1 MSSESLTYVI
11 SMIDRASAPLRGIR
25 QQVGALGQTAK
36 NGAQQ
41 VAMGTAAMW
50 AAGQA
55 IKSGLEPAIEMRRAL
70 ASVEALEVT
79 KDGLKQLQN
88 AALDFSMQYGTSAT
102 EIVGASYDIQS
113 AISGLSAEELTG
125 FTTTS
130 ALVAKATKADTATM
144 TNYMGTMYGIFK
156 QTADGMG
163 KVKWAEKI
171 GGQTAYAANLFKSDG
186 ESMSQAFTLLG
197 AAAQAAGRSSA
208 EQFAILGQLQSTMSG
223 SEAGTKYKA
232 FLAGVGKAQKTLGM
246 NFTDSAGQMKSMPE
260 ILDMLHK
267 RFGNISKVADSDLL
281 KKAFG
286 TDEAVSMIKLL
297 INDTDGL
304 KRSISEIDAIDGLD
318 DVKRAAATVAD
329 PWERAAAGITAVKI
343 SLGSAL
349 LPVLEPVLLKMVAV
363 SRELVAWLN
372 KFRNIARWIGIVTAS
387 VVGATAAG
395 AAFSVVLGSLK
406 MAGAGF
412 RLAGMFTG
420 ITPVL
425 KLLWRVTDA
434 IFNFSGAF
442 KYMRGALLAARA
454 AVFSFGGSLAAVTA
468 PVWGIVAL
476 IALAIGAVVIAVVK
490 FWNPIKA
497 FFSGFV
503 SAFMSAAQKSTV
515 LQSVIAALGPVFS
528 AVGAVIN
535 WLWNGVKNLCGW
547 FSDLLTPI
555 QYTENELATFSDAGS
570 TAGAIVAAAFDV
582 ILYPIT
588 LLIDAINWL
597 VEMWP
602 DVVAGW
608 NSVCA
613 SFAEFSFVDSLKAGI
628 EAVGQL
634 FSALWESIKQQFFG
648 VFNGIVEQLNK
659 IPGVDIELL
668 GGTPEP
674 VAAGA
679 SAQQQ
684 GSDAALPPGALAI
697 PGVLPIPGVT
707 PAPAVV
713 PATDTLPAGVLT
725 APGVLPIPAAATT
738 NPPPLASAAVSTR
751 SAVMPAPVAVVAPVI
766 APQIAPAQSPP
777 ALTGGRLDPGVAGVG
792 SKTTKTTT
800 NINNS
805 RSVGAVNVYVQQAQ
819 DAQQISELAEM
830 AAG

>member
-11 SMIDRASAPLRGIR
+11 SLIDRASAPLRGIR

-79 KDGLKQLQN
+79 KDGLKKLQN

-113 AISGLSAEELTG
+113 AISGLSADELTG

-130 ALVAKATKADTATM
+130 ALVAKATKANTATM

-163 KVKWAEKI
+163 KNKWAEKI

-186 ESMSQAFTLLG
+186 ESMSQAFTAPG
-197 AAAQAAGRSSA
+197 ASAQTAGRTSA

-246 NFTDSAGQMKSMPE
+246 KFTDATGQMKSMPD

-267 RFGNISKVADSDLL
+267 RFGNISKVAGSDLL

-286 TDEAVSMIKLL
+286 TDEAVSLIKLL
-297 INDTDGL
+297 ISDTDGL
-304 KRSISEIDAIDGLD
+304 KRSINEIDAINGLD

-349 LPVLEPVLLKMVAV
+349 LPVLEPVLLKMVKM
-363 SRELVAWLN
+363 SDELVTWLN

-395 AAFSVVLGSLK
+395 AAFSIMLGGLK
-406 MAGAGF
+406 LAGAGI
-412 RLAGMFTG
+412 RLAGIFTG
-420 ITPVL
+420 ITPMF
-425 KLLWRVTDA
+425 KLLWRGVTA
-434 IFNFSGAF
+434 IFNFSGAL
-442 KYMRGALLAARA
+442 KYLRVALFGARLSLM
-454 AVFSFGGSLAAVTA
+454 SFGGTLAVVTA

-476 IALAIGAVVIAVVK
+476 IALAIGAVVILVVR

-497 FFSGFV
+497 FFSGF
-503 SAFMSAAQKSTV
+503 ATGFMQAAQKSSV

-528 AVGAVIN
+528 AVCSVVS
-535 WLWNGVKNLCGW
+535 WLWTGIKDLCGW
-547 FSDLLTPI
+547 FGQLLTPI
-555 QYTENELATFSDAGS
+555 QYTESELASFSDAGS
-570 TAGAIVAAAFDV
+570 TAGNIVAAAFDI
-582 ILYPIT
+582 ILYPIN
-588 LLIDAINWL
+588 LIITAVSGLIKI
-597 VEMWP
+597 WP

-608 NSVCA
+608 NIVTAAFSA
-613 SFAEFSFVDSLKAGI
+613 FSFADTFKSGVESIGN
-628 EAVGQL
+628 L
-634 FSALWESIKQQFFG
+634 FSNLWESIKQQFYG
-648 VFNGIVEQLNK
+648 VFNSIVEQLNK
-659 IPGVDIELL
+659 LPGVEIELMGSVNTAAGVAGIASQQPGGIAPGDIPGV
-668 GGTPEP
+668 
-674 VAAGA
+674 
-679 SAQQQ
+679 
-684 GSDAALPPGALAI
+684 LAI
-697 PGVLPIPGVT
+697 PGVVPIPGV
-707 PAPAVV
+707 APVAAPV
-713 PATDTLPAGVLT
+713 PAAAAAVHAGVLT
-725 APGVLPIPAAATT
+725 VPGIAPLSAPVAT
-738 NPPPLASAAVSTR
+738 
-751 SAVMPAPVAVVAPVI
+751 PAPVAAAP
-766 APQIAPAQSPP
+766 
-777 ALTGGRLDPGVAGVG
+777 LTGGKLNPGVVG
-792 SKTTKTTT
+792 SGNKTTKITS

-805 RSVGAVNVYVQQAQ
+805 RTVGAVNVYVQQAQ

-830 AAG
+830 AAA

>member
-1 MSSESLTYVI
+1 MSSEALTYII
-11 SMIDRASAPLRGIR
+11 SLIDRASAPLRGIR
-25 QQVGALGQTAK
+25 QQVSALGQTAK

-41 VAMGTAAMW
+41 VAVGTAALW

-55 IKSGLEPAIEMRRAL
+55 IKNGLEPAIEMRRAL
-70 ASVEALEVT
+70 ASVEALDVT

-113 AISGLSAEELTG
+113 AISGLSADELTG

-163 KVKWAEKI
+163 KIKWAEKI

-186 ESMSQAFTLLG
+186 ESMSQAFTALG
-197 AAAQAAGRSSA
+197 AAAQTAGRSSA

-246 NFTDSAGQMKSMPE
+246 NFTDAAGQMKSMPE

-297 INDTDGL
+297 ITDTDGL
-304 KRSISEIDAIDGLD
+304 KHSISEIDAINGLD

-329 PWERAAAGITAVKI
+329 PWERAAAGINAVKI

-349 LPVLEPVLLKMVAV
+349 LPVLEPVLLKMVV
-363 SRELVAWLN
+363 LSREAVNWLN

-395 AAFSVVLGSLK
+395 AAFSVVLGGLK
-406 MAGAGF
+406 MAGAGI
-412 RLAGMFTG
+412 RLAGIFTG
-420 ITPVL
+420 ITPVF
-425 KLLWRVTDA
+425 KLLG
-434 IFNFSGAF
+434 SGAVSILRF
-442 KYMRGALLAARA
+442 TGVLKFFRTSLFAARLALL
-454 AVFSFGGSLAAVTA
+454 SFGGSLAAVTA
-468 PVWGIVAL
+468 PIWGLVAL
-476 IALAIGAVVIAVVK
+476 IALAIGAVVVAVVR

-497 FFSGFV
+497 FFSGFA
-503 SAFMSAAQKSTV
+503 SGFMQAAQKSTV

-528 AVGAVIN
+528 AVCSVVS
-535 WLWNGVKNLCGW
+535 WLWNGIKSLCGW
-547 FSDLLTPI
+547 FSELLTPI
-555 QYTENELATFSDAGS
+555 QYTEEEMGAFSDAGS
-570 TAGAIVAAAFDV
+570 AAGAIVAGAFDL
-582 ILYPIT
+582 ILFPIK
-588 LLIDAINWL
+588 LLLEGVGWL
-597 VEMWP
+597 IKIWP

-608 NSVCA
+608 DIVCA
-613 SFAEFSFVDSLKAGI
+613 AFRDFSFADTFRSGVES
-628 EAVGQL
+628 VGQL
-634 FSALWESIKQQFFG
+634 FSDLWESIKQQFYN
-648 VFNGIVEQLNK
+648 VYNSIVEQLNK
-659 IPGVDIELL
+659 LPGVDIELM
-668 GGTPEP
+668 GKTPDMP
-674 VAAGA
+674 AGA
-679 SAQQQ
+679 A
-684 GSDAALPPGALAI
+684 AI
-697 PGVLPIPGVT
+697 PGVSAIPGIAPLPGTAAPASVPAAPPGVMAIPGVAPIS
-707 PAPAVV
+707 PAFASPSS
-713 PATDTLPAGVLT
+713 
-725 APGVLPIPAAATT
+725 
-738 NPPPLASAAVSTR
+738 PPP
-751 SAVMPAPVAVVAPVI
+751 PA
-766 APQIAPAQSPP
+766 P
-777 ALTGGRLDPGVAGVG
+777 ALTGGRLDPAVAGVS
-792 SKTTKTTT
+792 SKSTKTTN

-805 RSVGAVNVYVQQAQ
+805 RSVGSVNVYVQQMQ
-819 DAQQISELAEM
+819 NEQQIAEIAEM

>member
-1 MSSESLTYVI
+1 MTYVI
-11 SMIDRASAPLRGIR
+11 SLIDRASAPLRGIR

-55 IKSGLEPAIEMRRAL
+55 IKNGLEPAIEMRRAL
-70 ASVEALEVT
+70 ASVEALDVT

-88 AALDFSMQYGTSAT
+88 AALDFSMRYGTSAT

-113 AISGLSAEELTG
+113 AISGLSADELTG

-186 ESMSQAFTLLG
+186 ESMSQAFTALG
-197 AAAQAAGRSSA
+197 AAAQTAGRTSA

-232 FLAGVGKAQKTLGM
+232 FLAGVGNAQKTLGM
-246 NFTDSAGQMKSMPE
+246 NFTDATGQMKSMPE

-286 TDEAVSMIKLL
+286 TDEAVSLIKLL
-297 INDTDGL
+297 IKDTDGL

-318 DVKRAAATVAD
+318 GVKRAAATVAD
-329 PWERAAAGITAVKI
+329 PWERATAAINAVKI

-349 LPVLEPVLLKMVAV
+349 LPVLEPVLLKMVAL
-363 SRELVAWLN
+363 SREAVNWLN
-372 KFRNIARWIGIVTAS
+372 KFRNIARWIGIITAS

-406 MAGAGF
+406 MAGAGI
-412 RLAGMFTG
+412 RLAGIFTG
-420 ITPVL
+420 ITPAF
-425 KLLWRVTDA
+425 KLLA
-434 IFNFSGAF
+434 NGAVAVLRF
-442 KYMRGALLAARA
+442 TGALKFLRTSLFAARIA
-454 AVFSFGGSLAAVTA
+454 MLSFGGSMAAVTA
-468 PVWGIVAL
+468 PIWGLVAL
-476 IALAIGAVVIAVVK
+476 IALVIAAVVVTVIK

-503 SAFMSAAQKSTV
+503 SGFMQAAQKSTV

-528 AVGAVIN
+528 AVCSVVS
-535 WLWNGVKNLCGW
+535 WLWNGIKSLCGW
-547 FSDLLTPI
+547 FSELLTPI
-555 QYTENELATFSDAGS
+555 QYTEAELATFSSAGS
-570 TAGAIVAAAFDV
+570 SAGNIVAAAFDI
-582 ILYPIT
+582 ILYPIN
-588 LLIDAINWL
+588 LIISAVSWL
-597 VEMWP
+597 IKIWP

-608 NSVCA
+608 TSVCA
-613 SFAEFSFVDSLKAGI
+613 AFSEFSFADVFKSGVESI
-628 EAVGQL
+628 GQL
-634 FSALWESIKQQFFG
+634 FSGLWESIKQQFYG
-648 VFNGIVEQLNK
+648 VYNSIVEQLNK
-659 IPGVDIELL
+659 LPGVEIELM
-668 GGTPEP
+668 GKTPDMT
-674 VAAGA
+674 AGA
-679 SAQQQ
+679 TATTPP
-684 GSDAALPPGALAI
+684 GGMAPAALPPGLLAI
-697 PGVLPIPGVT
+697 PGIAPIPGA
-707 PAPAVV
+707 PAPA
-713 PATDTLPAGVLT
+713 PL
-725 APGVLPIPAAATT
+725 PAAAV
-738 NPPPLASAAVSTR
+738 PASVLAV
-751 SAVMPAPVAVVAPVI
+751 PGVAPVS
-766 APQIAPAQSPP
+766 ASPAFASPSSPPSPAP
-777 ALTGGRLDPGVAGVG
+777 ALTGGRLDPAVAGVS
-792 SKTTKTTT
+792 SKSTKTTN

-805 RSVGAVNVYVQQAQ
+805 RSVGSVNVYVQQMQ
-819 DAQQISELAEM
+819 NEQQIAEIAEM